1 LHKKKGYIRM
11 GNIINGNN
19 YVVDKNNMPL
29 TSDKVCINING
40 NNNVIKINDTKFFLA
55 RLNISLNGDNC
66 YIEIGDHNYIYG
78 DISINMGSGPM
89 YHINNSK
96 VIIGNNNR
104 FSGYGEGEITIVNS
118 NALIEIKNDCMFA
131 NGVMIY
137 NTDGHPIY
145 EYNTENKHPI
155 NCGGLNIT
163 IGNHVWIGKNATI
176 LKGVT
181 IPDDCIIGRASV
193 VASKTFTDSH
203 CAIVGNPAKI
213 IKTNVTWDL
222 YSKEYV
228 DNEADAGNQ
237 VINSDIIE
245 KIQFWEK
252 AANIKK
258 KKVLFDISVLGS
270 GYIHIE
276 NRTGVY
282 RVAENALKALLEEM
296 EFDIY
301 FTAFAYN
308 DIECIEYLKEY
319 FPSLEH
325 KFVRAKRKFKIH
337 HIFRKDYDICFT
349 PYAKIPSSYRY
360 NIWCKNII
368 IIHDLIQVLRP
379 EWVQEECQR
388 EYRKLLKSL
397 TSKTIVLCNSEY
409 TKKDLLEYK
418 TKVNPKNVSTIPLG
432 VDDIYHTNYTEEDVQ
447 NIKKK
452 YGIESKKYFFSISS
466 MNPRKNF
473 KHTVLGFID
482 FIEKYQI
489 DDAALVL
496 AGPKGWGNIFDGV
509 DLEKYKK
516 QIIITG
522 FVDEKDLPILYYGAI
537 GSLYLSLY
545 EGFGLPPLESI
556 YCNTPPIASN
566 VTSIPE
572 VISNAGIL
580 IDPID
585 RDALIK
591 AYNDLYFGNF
601 DLNAFKTNAEIQKSK
616 YNWDN
621 FKKILLEVFK

>member
-1 LHKKKGYIRM
+1 MR
-11 GNIINGNN
+11 
-19 YVVDKNNMPL
+19 
-29 TSDKVCINING
+29 
-40 NNNVIKINDTKFFLA
+40 
-55 RLNISLNGDNC
+55 
-66 YIEIGDHNYIYG
+66 
-78 DISINMGSGPM
+78 
-89 YHINNSK
+89 
-96 VIIGNNNR
+96 
-104 FSGYGEGEITIVNS
+104 
-118 NALIEIKNDCMFA
+118 
-131 NGVMIY
+131 
-137 NTDGHPIY
+137 
-145 EYNTENKHPI
+145 
-155 NCGGLNIT
+155 
-163 IGNHVWIGKNATI
+163 
-176 LKGVT
+176 
-181 IPDDCIIGRASV
+181 
-193 VASKTFTDSH
+193 
-203 CAIVGNPAKI
+203 
-213 IKTNVTWDL
+213 
-222 YSKEYV
+222 
-228 DNEADAGNQ
+228 
-237 VINSDIIE
+237 
-245 KIQFWEK
+245 
-252 AANIKK
+252 NIKK

-270 GYIHIE
+270 GYMHIE

-388 EYRKLLKSL
+388 EYHKLLESL

>member
-1 LHKKKGYIRM
+1 M